1 MSGGIAYVYDPENTF
16 KAGVKNP
23 DLNLLA
29 VETEEDHNEL
39 FTLVENHY
47 NLTMSPLA
55 EKLLTNWEKEVGK
68 FVKVFPEEYRQA
80 LIRIAE
86 ENQTINN

>member
-1 MSGGIAYVYDPENTF
+1 
-16 KAGVKNP
+16 
-23 DLNLLA
+23 
-29 VETEEDHNEL
+29 
-39 FTLVENHY
+39 
-47 NLTMSPLA
+47 MSPLA
-55 EKLLTNWEKEVGK
+55 EKLLTNWEKEVGN

>member
-1 MSGGIAYVYDPENTF
+1 MSGGLAYVYDPENIF
-16 KAGVKNP
+16 KTGVKNP
-23 DLNLLA
+23 DLNLLT
-29 VETEEDHNEL
+29 VETEEDQKEL

-55 EKLLTNWEKEVGK
+55 EKLLTNWEKEVGNY
-68 FVKVFPEEYRQA
+68 VKVFPEEYRQA